1 MEVNKIM
8 NKKIPRFII
17 LILIISFICVGCS
30 DDTKNKT
37 AKTDENVLHCKRK
50 ATTTDGA
57 STSLTYSIY
66 YDGDYVT
73 KTVSVEKVTSDD
85 DAILKKYQ
93 TAYENVFSPYKNID
107 YYDNKVTTTSN
118 SVISTTVIDYNKV
131 DINKIIAI
139 EGSDDNI
146 FESDGK
152 VKKET
157 LTTFFSL
164 PFFPTASIISA
175 FYSLVKSLL

>member
-1 MEVNKIM
+1 M

-73 KTVSVEKVTSDD
+73 KTVSVEKVISDD

-93 TAYENVFSPYKNID
+93 AAYENVFSPYKNID
-107 YYDNKVTTTSN
+107 YYDNKDMS
-118 SVISTTVIDYNKV
+118 
-131 DINKIIAI
+131 
-139 EGSDDNI
+139 
-146 FESDGK
+146 
-152 VKKET
+152 
-157 LTTFFSL
+157 
-164 PFFPTASIISA
+164 
-175 FYSLVKSLL
+175 

>member
-1 MEVNKIM
+1 M
-8 NKKIPRFII
+8 NKKISRFII

-85 DAILKKYQ
+85 DAILKKYKA
-93 TAYENVFSPYKNID
+93 AYENVFSPYKNID

-157 LTTFFSL
+157 LTTL
-164 PFFPTASIISA
+164 YKKYGTTCE
-175 FYSLVKSLL
+175 

>member
-1 MEVNKIM
+1 M

-107 YYDNKVTTTSN
+107 YYDNK
-118 SVISTTVIDYNKV
+118 STFYANRMTDWLCAN
-131 DINKIIAI
+131 AQ
-139 EGSDDNI
+139 
-146 FESDGK
+146 
-152 VKKET
+152 
-157 LTTFFSL
+157 SL
-164 PFFPTASIISA
+164 PEYRNSDTVADMNANNKAYNTGIFIG
-175 FYSLVKSLL
+175 

>member
-1 MEVNKIM
+1 M

-85 DAILKKYQ
+85 DAILKM
-93 TAYENVFSPYKNID
+93 FFHHIR
-107 YYDNKVTTTSN
+107 
-118 SVISTTVIDYNKV
+118 IL
-131 DINKIIAI
+131 IIM
-139 EGSDDNI
+139 
-146 FESDGK
+146 
-152 VKKET
+152 
-157 LTTFFSL
+157 
-164 PFFPTASIISA
+164 IIR
-175 FYSLVKSLL
+175 